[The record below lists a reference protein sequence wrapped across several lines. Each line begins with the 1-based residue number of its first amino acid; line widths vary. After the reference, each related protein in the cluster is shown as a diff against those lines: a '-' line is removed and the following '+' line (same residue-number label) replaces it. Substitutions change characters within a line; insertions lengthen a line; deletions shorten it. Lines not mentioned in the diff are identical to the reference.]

1 MDQMIN
7 ELQILKNM
15 IHLQKQMCSI
25 DGFADS
31 YMIGMYN
38 GMEVMLATMEHR
50 LPEFLDYIVSKDEIS
65 ELKNRI
71 VLLELKVAG
80 LNYHNERPWT
90 MPHITYDK
98 GTYVIPKNPDYTIT
112 CDTKS
117 EDFVSTTLNNSRLK
131 VDRE

>member
-1 MDQMIN
+1 MDQTTN
-7 ELQILKNM
+7 ELQVLKNM

-25 DGFADS
+25 EEFADS

-50 LPEFLDYIVSKDEIS
+50 LPEFIECAVSKNEIA
-65 ELKNRI
+65 ELKNKI
-71 VLLELKVAG
+71 ALLEAKIAG
-80 LNYHNERPWT
+80 LIYRSERPWT
-90 MPHITYDK
+90 MPQITYDK
-98 GTYVIPKNPDYTIT
+98 VTYVIPKNPDYTIT